1 MGTDSFCHDLRGS
14 RRGAAHCTASLLIT
28 RILAAACGS
37 AFWSS
42 VSAAPKARSGA
53 AGRAHASDFLTG
65 GLFAQYAYTMKTL
78 GQKIR
83 ERREELDLSLREFA
97 KKLDCSPPFISD
109 VEHGRRFPSEP
120 MLEQMARLLKLG
132 LAELKRHD
140 QRAPLD
146 EIKRMTEQDP
156 GYAFAFRTLV
166 EKKLTSG
173 ELLDLVNKG
182 KRPPRGG
189 SKK

>member
-1 MGTDSFCHDLRGS
+1 MGVGVPGICRALSSPSGW
-14 RRGAAHCTASLLIT
+14 RR
-28 RILAAACGS
+28 
-37 AFWSS
+37 
-42 VSAAPKARSGA
+42 
-53 AGRAHASDFLTG
+53 FLTG
-65 GLFAQYAYTMKTL
+65 ESFAGYAYTVKTL
-78 GQKIR
+78 GQRIR

-120 MLEQMARLLKLG
+120 MLEEMARLLKLDV
-132 LAELKRHD
+132 AELKRHD

-166 EKKLTSG
+166 EKKLTP
-173 ELLDLVNKG
+173 EQLLDLVSKS
-182 KRPPRGG
+182 KPPSKG

>member
-1 MGTDSFCHDLRGS
+1 MGVGVPGICRALSSPSGW
-14 RRGAAHCTASLLIT
+14 RR
-28 RILAAACGS
+28 
-37 AFWSS
+37 
-42 VSAAPKARSGA
+42 
-53 AGRAHASDFLTG
+53 FLTG
-65 GLFAQYAYTMKTL
+65 ESFAGYAYTVKTL
-78 GQKIR
+78 GQRIR

-120 MLEQMARLLKLG
+120 MLEEMARLLKLDV
-132 LAELKRHD
+132 AELKRHD

-166 EKKLTSG
+166 EKKLTP
-173 ELLDLVNKG
+173 EQLLDLVSKSKPPPKG
-182 KRPPRGG
+182 GK
-189 SKK
+189 

>member
-1 MGTDSFCHDLRGS
+1 VLSRNRGHAFLSSGLGDTHKLKAESLTDESF
-14 RRGAAHCTASLLIT
+14 
-28 RILAAACGS
+28 
-37 AFWSS
+37 
-42 VSAAPKARSGA
+42 AR
-53 AGRAHASDFLTG
+53 
-65 GLFAQYAYTMKTL
+65 YAYTVKTL

-109 VEHGRRFPSEP
+109 VEHGRRFPSDGV
-120 MLEQMARLLKLG
+120 LEEMARLLKLD

-140 QRAPLD
+140 PRAPLD

-166 EKKLTSG
+166 EKKLTPD
-173 ELLDLVNKG
+173 ELVKLANKA
-182 KRPPRGG
+182 RPPPKGG
-189 SKK
+189 EKK